1 MKIDSAAV
9 KVKWS
14 DYLGLGGY
22 ILALAFLWLI
32 GAAVQAIWPQTISPY
47 FHFGAILL
55 CGLLFLPLVRVERL
69 RIAKAILCGLFLLA
83 MVALWFSPVS
93 TRQPFLR
100 DLDRVETGMT
110 LAQVEAIMGGYMKG
124 TGWPEPPPFTKS
136 PTPQSSKT
144 QNIKDLATGST
155 HQIEADKKGELQ
167 IAGAV
172 TYRHSDEGEYNS
184 DWGVVS
190 FQNGRVSKVEFMP
203 D

>member
-1 MKIDSAAV
+1 MNKYSVPEKI
-9 KVKWS
+9 KWT

-22 ILALAFLWLI
+22 IVALGFLYFTATAIQFVWP
-32 GAAVQAIWPQTISPY
+32 AVISPY

-55 CGLLFLPLVRVERL
+55 CGLLFLPLIRVGRL

-100 DLDRVETGMT
+100 DLGRVEKGMT

-124 TGWPEPPPFTKS
+124 TGWPEPPPFAKGS
-136 PTPQSSKT
+136 APQSSNP

-167 IAGAV
+167 IVDAV